1 MFVCLSNVLSCSPV
15 CLQSRHKDLIK
26 QTDACC
32 FTSGS
37 LDQLEYWY
45 LQSWRSSW
53 KGYISASTSWRE
65 LRSPNGGTSQQALSF
80 NMVAHQHKSI
90 PHKASFLPL
99 TVGQKSLFSPLAPL
113 LFSSLSP
120 LLFLILLFSL
130 PLPSTF
136 PLSCLLPLL
145 FYIHPFPPPLLP
157 SLLTPLLLPPGPAG
171 LCGANHQ
178 TAAPLSPLTEQLP
191 PPQQYTTPLGQSP
204 ARAATIQDPHLANRG
219 GGFGA
224 RRPQWSNGRHA
235 ACELLRSHCGSL
247 ERRPLVL
254 WDN

>member
-1 MFVCLSNVLSCSPV
+1 M
-15 CLQSRHKDLIK
+15 
-26 QTDACC
+26 
-32 FTSGS
+32 GS
-37 LDQLEYWY
+37 L
-45 LQSWRSSW
+45 
-53 KGYISASTSWRE
+53 
-65 LRSPNGGTSQQALSF
+65 
-80 NMVAHQHKSI
+80 QHKSI

-113 LFSSLSP
+113 LFSPLST
-120 LLFLILLFSL
+120 LLFLILLPSSSIGLSPLFSSS
-130 PLPSTF
+130 PLP
-136 PLSCLLPLL
+136 PLL
-145 FYIHPFPPPLLP
+145 FQIHPFPPPLLP
-157 SLLTPLLLPPGPAG
+157 SLLPPLLLPPGPAG

-219 GGFGA
+219 GGLGV

-247 ERRPLVL
+247 ELRPLVL
-254 WDN
+254 WDNELTPVAHGIRR